1 MKAPPEEDRGFGSE
15 DSETLGAEAR
25 QARQHDRELS
35 GRLGAPEP
43 KGRVAS
49 GRYLHE
55 LGRRPSLPVAL
66 ERKLVADA
74 KGGDRRARA
83 ELVEAFLPAV
93 AGVARVY
100 RGHGQIERA
109 ELMQE
114 GVVGLLRALE
124 RYEPERGV
132 PFWGFAVWWVRQAM
146 QQLVAELA
154 RPVVLSDHALRQI
167 ARLSEVHAGHLRRHG
182 REPTA
187 RELASGSGIDRED
200 VDNLLATERPARSL
214 EAPAGGAGGEGVGRF
229 GELLRD
235 PLAEDEYER
244 VVAQVAAEE
253 LRGLLSGL
261 SERERRILS
270 AHYGLRGP
278 EQSLREIAA
287 ALGLSAER
295 VRQLERRAVGK
306 LRAGAGVDSD
316 GWTPI
321 PPSRKTPC
329 DESGT
334 GGGAAGSDIPDDGK
348 TIT

>member
-1 MKAPPEEDRGFGSE
+1 
-15 DSETLGAEAR
+15 
-25 QARQHDRELS
+25 
-35 GRLGAPEP
+35 
-43 KGRVAS
+43 VAS

-55 LGRRPSLPVAL
+55 LGRRPNLPVAL

-74 KGGDRRARA
+74 KRGDRRARA
-83 ELVEAFLPAV
+83 QLVEAFLPAV

-100 RGHGQIERA
+100 RGRGQIERA

-154 RPVVLSDHALRQI
+154 RPVVLSDHALRQV
-167 ARLSEVHAGHLRRHG
+167 ARLSEVHTGHLRRHG

-187 RELASGSGIDRED
+187 QELASGSGIDRED

-214 EAPAGGAGGEGVGRF
+214 EAPAGGAGGDGVGSF
-229 GELLRD
+229 GELFVTPSPKTSTSASWRRLPR
-235 PLAEDEYER
+235 R
-244 VVAQVAAEE
+244 VT
-253 LRGLLSGL
+253 GP
-261 SERERRILS
+261 SERTERARA
-270 AHYGLRGP
+270 AHTQRPLRPRWTGAEP
-278 EQSLREIAA
+278 PEIAA

-306 LRAGAGVDSD
+306 LRAGAGVDTD

-321 PPSRKTPC
+321 PHGRKTPSN
-329 DESGT
+329 ESGT
-334 GGGAAGSDIPDDGK
+334 GGGAAGSDIPR
-348 TIT
+348 

>member
-1 MKAPPEEDRGFGSE
+1 M
-15 DSETLGAEAR
+15 
-25 QARQHDRELS
+25 
-35 GRLGAPEP
+35 
-43 KGRVAS
+43 AS
-49 GRYLHE
+49 ARYLNE

-66 ERKLVADA
+66 ERQLVADA
-74 KGGDRRARA
+74 KRGDRRARA
-83 ELVEAFLPAV
+83 QLVEAFLPAV

-100 RGHGQIERA
+100 RGRGQIERA

-167 ARLSEVHAGHLRRHG
+167 ARLNEVHAGHLRRHG

-187 RELASGSGIDRED
+187 QELASGSGIDRED

-214 EAPAGGAGGEGVGRF
+214 EAPGGADGEGVGSF

-261 SERERRILS
+261 SERERGILS
-270 AHYGLRGP
+270 AHYGLGGP
-278 EQSLREIAA
+278 ERSLREIAA

-321 PPSRKTPC
+321 PPSRKTPS
-329 DESGT
+329 DDSGT
-334 GGGAAGSDIPDDGK
+334 GGGAAGSDIPDDGRA
-348 TIT
+348 IT

>member
-1 MKAPPEEDRGFGSE
+1 MSGEDRIARVVLE
-15 DSETLGAEAR
+15 DSGGFSSEESEALGVEAR
-25 QARQHDRELS
+25 QTRLQDRALS
-35 GRLGAPEP
+35 GRLGGPAPH
-43 KGRVAS
+43 GRVAS
-49 GRYLHE
+49 SRYLQE
-55 LGRRPSLPVAL
+55 LGRRPRLPELL

-83 ELVEAFLPAV
+83 QLVEAFLPAI
-93 AGVARVY
+93 AAVARVY
-100 RGHGQIERA
+100 RGRGQIERA

-124 RYEPERGV
+124 RYDPDRGV
-132 PFWGFAVWWVRQAM
+132 PFWGYAAWWVRQAM
-146 QQLVAELA
+146 QQLVAELS
-154 RPVVLSDHALRQI
+154 RPVVLSDHALRQL
-167 ARLSEVHAGHLRRHG
+167 AQLREVHAGHLRRYG

-187 RELASGSGIDRED
+187 QELAAASGLDRDD

-214 EAPAGGAGGEGVGRF
+214 EAPAGGGDEGVGSF
-229 GELLRD
+229 GELIRD

-244 VVAQVAAEE
+244 VVAQVAAEA

-270 AHYGLRGP
+270 AHYGLDGP
-278 EQSLREIAA
+278 EQSLREIATP
-287 ALGLSAER
+287 LGLSAER

-321 PPSRKTPC
+321 PTSERTPT
-329 DESGT
+329 D
-334 GGGAAGSDIPDDGK
+334 
-348 TIT
+348 TIGNAWNAIT